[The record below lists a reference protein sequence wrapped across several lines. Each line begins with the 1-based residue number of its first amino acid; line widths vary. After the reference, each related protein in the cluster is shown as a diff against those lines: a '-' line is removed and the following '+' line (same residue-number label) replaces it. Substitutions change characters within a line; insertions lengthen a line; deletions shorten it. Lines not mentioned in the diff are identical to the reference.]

1 MLNVVRLRH
10 ESKTQFQPN
19 LCAGQSQKRGKTEN
33 CRYSCFRACADHWG
47 ERSAEIVA
55 RKLND
60 ASEKKD
66 SSVEGIS
73 KSALQLYFLEL
84 GFPSYRIPEE
94 VPWGFRGGRGSILT
108 ACRKVEQKR
117 RRSMGFMA
125 FDILEGRRPL
135 VACVRRTRQAGLESC
150 HAAAEQSDGSG
161 PPPAACGGEGHFAQR
176 SRLCR

>member
-1 MLNVVRLRH
+1 M
-10 ESKTQFQPN
+10 
-19 LCAGQSQKRGKTEN
+19 
-33 CRYSCFRACADHWG
+33 ADG
-47 ERSAEIVA
+47 ERGGVNSGMGMPRTKGFTDRMAKKRYRNNYTPSAA
-55 RKLND
+55 RALR
-60 ASEKKD
+60 
-66 SSVEGIS
+66 EG
-73 KSALQLYFLEL
+73 A
-84 GFPSYRIPEE
+84 RNTEE

-135 VACVRRTRQAGLESC
+135 VACVRRTWQAGLESC